1 MADELVYADITAL
14 RGLFGRKAVSPVEYV
29 TDVLGR
35 IEEADLAIGAFVTV
49 DRDGALLA
57 ASLAEQTLRTEG
69 PAAFRR
75 LPLLG
80 MAISIKDLIPTR
92 GLRTT
97 RGSLL
102 HRDWVPDFDPPLV
115 RRLREAGAVIV
126 GKTNTPEF
134 GWSGASGNRVVGR
147 TRNPWVRDRTPGGS
161 SAGAGA
167 AVAAGFGVGSV
178 GTDGAGSIRIPA
190 SFCGVVGFKPSFSRI
205 PYVPASAELLSH
217 AGPLTR
223 TVADAALMYRAMA
236 GPDPL
241 DPWSLPVE
249 QAEAGTAPLRIAW
262 VRTLGAP
269 APDPQVEKACAAAVA
284 VLAAAGHEVVET
296 DWPFEDP
303 YPILATILAVADAAG
318 HDEAADTLIDPGRRP
333 IIEYGRGIS
342 GTDHAEAIRLRGDYT
357 GRVLRW
363 MADYD
368 VLATPTVPGQPFP
381 VALDQPTDTPVK
393 GPAPWLAWTPATY
406 PANLTGQPAISVPV
420 GRTAEGCPV
429 GLQLVGR
436 WRADESVLRIAGHL
450 EQLQPW
456 RDMYD
461 DLAGGY

>member
-1 MADELVYADITAL
+1 MADDLVHADIATL
-14 RGLFGRKAVSPVEYV
+14 RELFGRRAVSPVEYV
-29 TDVLGR
+29 TDVLDR
-35 IEEADLAIGAFVTV
+35 ITDRDPAIGAFVTV
-49 DRDGALLA
+49 DRFGALRSA
-57 ASLAEQTLRTEG
+57 RRAERTLGAQG
-69 PAAFRR
+69 PAAFGRQ
-75 LPLLG
+75 PLLG
-80 MAISIKDLIPTR
+80 MAISIKDLIPTQ
-92 GLRTT
+92 GIRTT

-126 GKTNTPEF
+126 GKTNTSEF

-167 AVAAGFGVGSV
+167 ATAAGFGVGSV

-190 SFCGVVGFKPSFSRI
+190 SFCGVVGFKPSFGRI
-205 PYVPASAELLSH
+205 PYVPASTELLSH
-217 AGPLTR
+217 AGPLAR
-223 TVADAALMYRAMA
+223 TVADAALMYRTMA

-241 DPWSLPVE
+241 DPWSLPVDR
-249 QAEAGTAPLRIAW
+249 AETRTAPSRIAW
-262 VRTLGAP
+262 VPSLGAP
-269 APDPQVEKACAAAVA
+269 TPDPQVESACRAAVA
-284 VLAAAGHEVVET
+284 VLATAGHDVVEI

-303 YPILATILAVADAAG
+303 YPVLATILAVADAAG
-318 HDEAADTLIDPGRRP
+318 HDESADTLIDPGRRAV
-333 IIEYGRGIS
+333 IEHGRRIS
-342 GTDHAEAIRLRGDYT
+342 GTEHAEASRLRGDYT

-381 VALDQPTDTPVK
+381 VGLDQPTDTPVK
-393 GPAPWLAWTPATY
+393 GPASWLAWTPATY
-406 PANLTGQPAISVPV
+406 PANLTGQPAVSVPV

-436 WRADESVLRIAGHL
+436 WRADESVLRVAGEL

-456 RDMYD
+456 HDMYD
-461 DLAGGY
+461 DLAD